1 MKLYDATF
9 PGTRG
14 SRVRWMLEELGVPYE
29 VAPLDPM
36 KGEHK
41 RPEYLQIHPHGVIPA
56 VEIQGTPMIES
67 AAICMQLADT
77 HADRGLAP
85 APGSPER
92 AAYYQWIV
100 YAVATLDEPVVG
112 WIMNAQILPEP
123 ARRPEAVE
131 KGKKVW
137 AIAAPFLDRSLTGRT
152 WILGDQFSTADV
164 VIGYDLAMAARL
176 GGLEGH
182 PALGAYVGRLTARPA
197 FQKAY
202 SR

>member
-1 MKLYDATF
+1 MKLYDAVF

-77 HADRGLAP
+77 HVDLPWGRAP
-85 APGSPER
+85 
-92 AAYYQWIV
+92 
-100 YAVATLDEPVVG
+100 
-112 WIMNAQILPEP
+112 
-123 ARRPEAVE
+123 
-131 KGKKVW
+131 
-137 AIAAPFLDRSLTGRT
+137 PF
-152 WILGDQFSTADV
+152 TA
-164 VIGYDLAMAARL
+164 L
-176 GGLEGH
+176 
-182 PALGAYVGRLTARPA
+182 
-197 FQKAY
+197 
-202 SR
+202 S